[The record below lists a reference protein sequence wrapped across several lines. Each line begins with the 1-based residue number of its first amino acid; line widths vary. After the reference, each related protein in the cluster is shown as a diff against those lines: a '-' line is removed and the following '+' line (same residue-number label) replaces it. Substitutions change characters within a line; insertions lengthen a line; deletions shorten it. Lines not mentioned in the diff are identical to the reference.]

1 MKTKILRNTFV
12 SVGILL
18 ALAQVLAA
26 RPQPTFITFDVPS
39 AFGTI
44 PIFINPMGTITGD
57 YLGADFTFHGFVRA
71 PNGTITTF
79 DAPGAVNGTMPS
91 GGITPNGTITGS
103 YYDADFTLHG
113 FVRAPGGAITT
124 FDVPGAVNGTTS
136 SGINPMGTI
145 TGSYTDA
152 NFLTHGFVRAPD
164 GAFITFDVP
173 GAVNGTFP
181 SGGITPNGTITGF
194 SIGAGAHGFVRIP

>member
-1 MKTKILRNTFV
+1 YSMTTVDPADGMTFWHV
-12 SVGILL
+12 NEYYATTSSFNWHTRIGKFNF
-18 ALAQVLAA
+18 A
-26 RPQPTFITFDVPS
+26 RPRPTPTYTTFDVPG

-103 YYDADFTLHG
+103 IYDADFTLHG
-113 FVRAPGGAITT
+113 FVRAPGGAIAT

-136 SGINPMGTI
+136 SGI
-145 TGSYTDA
+145 
-152 NFLTHGFVRAPD
+152 
-164 GAFITFDVP
+164 
-173 GAVNGTFP
+173 
-181 SGGITPNGTITGF
+181 
-194 SIGAGAHGFVRIP
+194 